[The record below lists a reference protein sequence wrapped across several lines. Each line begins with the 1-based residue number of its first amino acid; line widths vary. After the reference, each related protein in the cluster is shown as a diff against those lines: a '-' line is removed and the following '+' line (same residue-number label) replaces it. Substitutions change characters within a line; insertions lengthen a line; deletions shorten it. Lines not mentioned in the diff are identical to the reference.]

1 MVMLT
6 GFAAAFRFLIVTAL
20 LAPLVWLPPSA
31 SPFGAHAAK
40 AEGKT
45 PAGLEQLTIVTA
57 TGRHV
62 FMVEVMRTDAERG
75 RGLMERRY
83 LPADRGMLFDF
94 KAVQPVSM
102 WMHNTYLS
110 LDMLFVRPDGTIA
123 RIEDNTEPLS
133 DRIIPS
139 GEPVLAVL
147 EVNAGTAAKIG
158 AKPGDR
164 IENPMFDR

>member
-1 MVMLT
+1 MIVLT

-31 SPFGAHAAK
+31 SPFGTVAARADSK
-40 AEGKT
+40 A

-62 FMVEVMRTDAERG
+62 FMVEVMRTDAERSH
-75 RGLMERRY
+75 GLMERRY

-94 KAVQPVSM
+94 KVVQPVSM
-102 WMHNTYLS
+102 WMHNTYLP
-110 LDMLFVRPDGTIA
+110 LDMLFIRPDGTIA
-123 RIEDNTEPLS
+123 RIEDHTEPLS

-147 EVNAGTAAKIG
+147 EVNAGTAASIG

-164 IENPMFDR
+164 VENPMFR